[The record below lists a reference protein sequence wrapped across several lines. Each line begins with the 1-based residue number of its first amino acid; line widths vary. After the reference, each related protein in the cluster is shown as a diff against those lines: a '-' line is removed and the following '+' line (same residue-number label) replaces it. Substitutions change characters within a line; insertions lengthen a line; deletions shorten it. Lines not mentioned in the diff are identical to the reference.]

1 MKKGAASRQVTKK
14 RRVDHL
20 IIKMAID
27 TMYGIYVYFWLNEH
41 QKLTHLLVST
51 PTKTSWA
58 DEYEDEEGKKLDEYD
73 LLARLLF

>member
-1 MKKGAASRQVTKK
+1 MPLHLIAKCGIDVQCPQVTSVVAYSHQFRQKKKMKKGAASRQVTKK

-41 QKLTHLLVST
+41 
-51 PTKTSWA
+51 
-58 DEYEDEEGKKLDEYD
+58 
-73 LLARLLF
+73 